1 MGLLGRLASNEPRFR
16 DLERPE
22 IGKVPTYG
30 SLTGRPDN
38 NTAIL
43 QRNIA
48 VVSSDIAGQLIASA
62 AMMHARFFLENQG
75 IDLEDDAN
83 SSYIQ
88 SIDASAQL
96 GALLAEIENR
106 ARYQRV
112 GMIEFEHGKLY
123 SLCRAELLRNE
134 EANRDHLGFVYDVS
148 YYVTR
153 SNTDFEEFFGPA
165 PNLD

>member
-22 IGKVPTYG
+22 IGKLPTYG
-30 SLTGRPDN
+30 ALTGRPDD

-43 QRNIA
+43 KRNIA
-48 VVSSDIAGQLIASA
+48 VVSSDIVGQLVASA
-62 AMMHARFFLENQG
+62 AMLHARFFLENQG

-88 SIDASAQL
+88 SIDTSAQL

-112 GMIEFEHGKLY
+112 GMIQFEHAKLY
-123 SLCRAELLRNE
+123 SLSRNELLRNE
-134 EANRDHLGFVYDVS
+134 QTNRDQLGFVYDVAH
-148 YYVTR
+148 YVTR

-165 PNLD
+165 PNFD